1 MHTFSYRVGA
11 LKNSTMKLSVRGSLF
26 CLLLLCSATQ
36 VVRAQ
41 KVEQALQSL
50 ENFPQEKVH
59 MLFSKSNYVAG
70 ETAWFSAWVLEGY
83 SRSNIS
89 TSLFVELYD
98 SGKKPVDKKIIPL
111 FNGEGNGSFT
121 LADSLP
127 EGAYFVRAYTTWM
140 LNFSEDFQYIH
151 PIAIYNPKS
160 PQKLVADTTSPWTAT
175 AHPESG
181 AFLDG
186 VTTKVAVRLQS
197 KGLAPAVW
205 NGYVV
210 DVAKPAEKLSPFRG
224 FDRNVGLTT
233 ITPQKGKKYQLIVE
247 DNQGKKQ
254 TIDLPA
260 VAEKGVSLQ
269 VNSTTESI
277 DYTLKFVNMPDDVI
291 GHKVIG
297 TINNTLVY
305 KAGINKA
312 SPEVS
317 SAIPADKLI
326 NGVLRLSVFDKQ
338 ENLVAERL
346 CFIQPE
352 LLNVGRPSFPP
363 LYLSKSARGLNAF
376 DIAPDTNYLNYTIL
390 VRDGSVADD
399 LEDDNLLS
407 TLWLTGDLTGKIHAP
422 ARYLSIVG
430 DIAALDALLM
440 SETWKRFS
448 WKDILQGKFPEIR
461 YIPQPYIS
469 YKGKVTT
476 AGGRT
481 AANATVNLIFY
492 FADSTNQ
499 INQVETDANGEF
511 VLNNLVFD
519 EPFKVYYQLN
529 TEKGSGARQTNVIF
543 EPLYMFV
550 PYSGALPPSGYR
562 MEKRP
567 PNDKLPDDIARA
579 LTNLDNQR
587 FNEERI
593 KTLEAV
599 EIIASGKSNKEKL
612 NEQLS
617 SGMFRTM
624 NEDVFDFV
632 NEHPEA
638 VSFPN
643 ILQWLQGR
651 VAGLQMQMQNG
662 VYIPMIRGQRAGLF
676 LNEMPTDPN
685 QIASIPVADIA
696 MVKVMKSGFMGG
708 IGGGGSGSAVAIYTK
723 RGDTQRAGTGN
734 QPPALNSAS
743 LNGYDKVAGFYA
755 PDYKEAAY
763 KALEKDTRDVIYWG
777 PMTEATPNRPVTVK
791 FYNNDQAQ
799 SFRVIIIGFDKDTD
813 APLFYNDVFK

>member
-1 MHTFSYRVGA
+1 
-11 LKNSTMKLSVRGSLF
+11 MKLSVRKLMF
-26 CLLLLCSATQ
+26 CLFLLCGLWQAAK
-36 VVRAQ
+36 AQ
-41 KVEQALQSL
+41 KVEQALKTL
-50 ENFPQEKVH
+50 ENFPQEKVY
-59 MLFSKSNYVAG
+59 MLFSKSSYVAG
-70 ETAWFSAWVLEGY
+70 ESIWFSAYVLDGY
-83 SRSNIS
+83 SRSTIS
-89 TSLFVELYD
+89 TSLFVEIYN
-98 SGKKPVDKKIIPL
+98 SGKKQVDKRIVPL

-127 EGAYFVRAYTTWM
+127 EGPYFVRAYTTWM
-140 LNFSEDFQYIH
+140 LNLSEAFQYIK
-151 PIAIYNPKS
+151 PIAVYNPKS
-160 PQKLVADTTSPWTAT
+160 PQKMVVDTTSAWTAT
-175 AHPESG
+175 AHPEAG
-181 AFLDG
+181 VFLDG
-186 VTTKVAVRLQS
+186 VNTKVSVRLQS
-197 KGLAPAVW
+197 KGLTPATW
-205 NGYVV
+205 SGYIV
-210 DVAKPAEKLSPFRG
+210 DAAKPTEKISPFRG
-224 FDRNVGLTT
+224 FDRNVGLATM
-233 ITPQKGKKYQLIVE
+233 IPQKGKKYQLIVE
-247 DNQGKKQ
+247 DNKGKKQ

-277 DYTLKFVNMPDDVI
+277 YYSLKFVNMPDNII

-297 TINNTLVY
+297 TINNALVY

-312 SPEVS
+312 SAEVS
-317 SAIPADKLI
+317 SSIPADKLI
-326 NGVLRLSVFDKQ
+326 NGVLRLSVFDAQ

-363 LYLSKSARGLNAF
+363 LYLSKAARGLNAF
-376 DIAPDTNYLNYTIL
+376 DIAPDSNYLNYSIL
-390 VRDGSVADD
+390 VRDGSVPDD

-407 TLWLTGDLTGKIHAP
+407 TLWLTGDLTQKIYAP

-430 DIAALDALLM
+430 DIEALDALLI

-448 WKDILQGKFPEIR
+448 WKDILQGKFPEVK
-461 YIPQPYIS
+461 YMPQPYIS

-481 AANATVNLIFY
+481 AANSSVNLIFY
-492 FADSTNQ
+492 FPDSTNQ
-499 INQVETDANGEF
+499 IQQVETDANGEF

-529 TEKGSGARQTNVIF
+529 SEKGSGGGGARQTNVIF

-550 PYSGALPPSGYR
+550 PYAAALPPSGYN

-567 PNDKLPDDIARA
+567 TNDKIPDDIARA
-579 LTNLDNQR
+579 LLNLDNQR
-587 FNEERI
+587 FNEEKI

-599 EIIASGKSNKEKL
+599 EIVASSKSNKEKL

-617 SGMFRTM
+617 SGMFKTM

-651 VAGLQMQMQNG
+651 VAGLQIQMQNG
-662 VYIPMIRGQRAGLF
+662 VSVPVIRGQRAGLF
-676 LNEMPTDPN
+676 LNEMPTDPS
-685 QIASIPVADIA
+685 QISSIPVADIA
-696 MVKVMKSGFMGG
+696 MVKVIKSGFMGG
-708 IGGGGSGSAVAIYTK
+708 VGGGGSGSAVAIYTR
-723 RGDTQRAGTGN
+723 RGDTQRAGGGN

-743 LNGYDKVAGFYA
+743 LNGYDKVTPFYA
-755 PDYKEAAY
+755 PNYKEAAY
-763 KALEKDTRDVIYWG
+763 KALEKDARDVIYWG
-777 PMTEATPNRPVTVK
+777 PLTETVPNRPVTVK
-791 FYNNDQAQ
+791 FYNNDDAK

-813 APLFYNDVFK
+813 VPLFYNDLFK

>member
-1 MHTFSYRVGA
+1 
-11 LKNSTMKLSVRGSLF
+11 MKRSASISLF
-26 CLLLLCSATQ
+26 CLLFLCTAHT
-36 VVRAQ
+36 VRAQ
-41 KVEQALQSL
+41 KVEQALQKL
-50 ENFPQEKVH
+50 ESYPQEKVY
-59 MLFSKSNYVAG
+59 MLFSKSSYVAG
-70 ETAWFSAWVLEGY
+70 ETAWFSAHVLEGY
-83 SRSNIS
+83 NRSTIS
-89 TSLFVELYD
+89 TSLFVELYNE
-98 SGKKPVDKKIIPL
+98 GKKQVDKRIIPL
-111 FNGEGNGSFT
+111 FNGEGHGSFV
-121 LADSLP
+121 LPDSLP
-127 EGAYFVRAYTTWM
+127 EGAYFIRAYTTWM
-140 LNFSEDFQYIH
+140 LNFSEAFQYVRSI
-151 PIAIYNPKS
+151 PVYNPAS
-160 PQKLVADTTSPWTAT
+160 SQKLVADTTSPWTAS
-175 AHPESG
+175 AHPEAG
-181 AFLDG
+181 VFLEG
-186 VTTKVAVRLQS
+186 VTTKIAVRLQS
-197 KGLAPAVW
+197 RGLTPAIW
-205 NGYVV
+205 SGYIV
-210 DVAKPAEKLSPFRG
+210 DAARPAEKLSPFRG
-224 FDRNVGLTT
+224 FDSNVGLATV
-233 ITPQKGKKYQLIVE
+233 TPQKGKKYQVIVE
-247 DNQGKKQ
+247 DPQGNKQ

-260 VAEKGVSLQ
+260 VKDKGVSLQ

-277 DYTLKFVNMPDDVI
+277 FYALKFVNMPEGDI
-291 GHKVIG
+291 AGHKVIG

-312 SPEVS
+312 NAEVS

-326 NGVLRLSVFDKQ
+326 NGILRLAVFDKQ

-352 LLNVGRPSFPP
+352 LLNVGRPAFPP
-363 LYLSKSARGLNAF
+363 LYLSKTARGLNAF

-390 VRDGSVADD
+390 VRDGSVPDD

-407 TLWLTGDLTGKIHAP
+407 ALWLTGDLTGKMHAP

-430 DIAALDALLM
+430 DIDALDALLI

-448 WKDILQGKFPEIR
+448 WADILQDKFPEIKH
-461 YIPQPYIS
+461 IPQPYIS

-492 FADSTNQ
+492 FPDSTNQ
-499 INQVETDANGEF
+499 ITQVETDANGEF

-529 TEKGSGARQTNVIF
+529 TEKGSSGAGARQTNVIF

-550 PYSGALPPSGYR
+550 PYNGSLPASGYR
-562 MEKRP
+562 TVKRP
-567 PNDKLPDDIARA
+567 ANDKIPEDIARA
-579 LTNLDNQR
+579 LTNLGNQR
-587 FNEERI
+587 FNEEKI
-593 KTLEAV
+593 KTLEAI
-599 EIIASGKSNKEKL
+599 EITASGKSNKEKL

-617 SGMFRTM
+617 SGMFRSM

-651 VAGLQMQMQNG
+651 VAGLQVQMQNG
-662 VYIPMIRGQRAGLF
+662 VYVPVIRGQRAGLF
-676 LNEMPTDPN
+676 LNEMPTDPS
-685 QIASIPVADIA
+685 QINSIPVADIA
-696 MVKVMKSGFMGG
+696 MVKVIKSGFMGG
-708 IGGGGSGSAVAIYTK
+708 IGGGGSGSAVAIYTR
-723 RGDTQRAGTGN
+723 RGDTRAAGTGN
-734 QPPALNSAS
+734 QPPALNSAT
-743 LNGYDKVAGFYA
+743 LNGYDRVAEFYA

-763 KALEKDTRDVIYWG
+763 KALETDTRDVIYWS
-777 PMTEATPNRPVTVK
+777 PLTPTVPPRPVTVK

>member
-1 MHTFSYRVGA
+1 
-11 LKNSTMKLSVRGSLF
+11 MKLSVRKLVFSLLF
-26 CLLLLCSATQ
+26 FYGLSQTAQ
-36 VVRAQ
+36 AQ
-41 KVEQALQSL
+41 KIEQALKTL
-50 ENFPQEKVH
+50 ENFPQEKVYV
-59 MLFSKSNYVAG
+59 LFSKSNYVAG
-70 ETAWFSAWVLEGY
+70 ENIWFSAYVFDGY
-83 SRSNIS
+83 NRSAIS

-98 SGKKPVDKKIIPL
+98 SGKKQVDKRIIPL

-121 LADSLP
+121 LNDSLP

-140 LNFSEDFQYIH
+140 LNFSEDFQFVK
-151 PIAIYNPKS
+151 PIAIYNTKS

-175 AHPESG
+175 AHPEAG
-181 AFLDG
+181 VFLDG
-186 VTTKVAVRLQS
+186 VATKIAVRLQS
-197 KGLAPAVW
+197 KGLTPAAW
-205 NGYVV
+205 SGYIV
-210 DVAKPAEKLSPFRG
+210 DVAKPTEKISPFRG
-224 FDRNVGLTT
+224 FDRNVGLATM
-233 ITPQKGKKYQLIVE
+233 TPQKGKKYQVVVE
-247 DNQGKKQ
+247 DTKGKKQ

-277 DYTLKFVNMPDDVI
+277 YYALRFVNMPDNIV

-305 KAGINKA
+305 KAGINKS

-326 NGVLRLSVFDKQ
+326 NGVLRLSLFDAQ

-376 DIAPDTNYLNYTIL
+376 DIAPDSNYLNYSIL
-390 VRDGSVADD
+390 VRDGAVADD

-407 TLWLTGDLTGKIHAP
+407 TLWLTGDLTGKVDAP

-430 DIAALDALLM
+430 DIDALDALLI
-440 SETWKRFS
+440 SESWKRFS
-448 WKDILQGKFPEIR
+448 WNDILQNKFPQVK

-469 YKGKVTT
+469 YKGKVTA

-481 AANATVNLIFY
+481 AANSSVNLIFY
-492 FADSTNQ
+492 FPDSTNQ
-499 INQVETDANGEF
+499 ISQAETDANGEF

-529 TEKGSGARQTNVIF
+529 SEKGSSASRQTNIIF

-550 PYSGALPPSGYR
+550 PYRKSLPASGYK

-567 PNDKLPDDIARA
+567 SNDKIPDDIARA

-587 FNEERI
+587 FNEEKI

-599 EIIASGKSNKEKL
+599 EIVASSKSNKEKL

-651 VAGLQMQMQNG
+651 VAGLQIQMQNG
-662 VYIPMIRGQRAGLF
+662 VSVPMIRGQRAGLF
-676 LNEMPTDPN
+676 LNEMPTDPS
-685 QIASIPVADIA
+685 QISSLPVADIA
-696 MVKVMKSGFMGG
+696 MVKVIKSGFMGG
-708 IGGGGSGSAVAIYTK
+708 PGGGGAGSAVAIYTR

-734 QPPALNSAS
+734 QPPAMNSAS
-743 LNGYDKVAGFYA
+743 LNGYDKVAAFYA
-755 PDYKEAAY
+755 PNYKEAAY

-777 PMTEATPNRPVTVK
+777 PLTETIPNRPVTVK
-791 FYNNDQAQ
+791 FYNNDDAT

-813 APLFYNDVFK
+813 VPLFYNDVFK